1 MNRYEPELK
10 PRVFSCMQ
18 FVFGLFKSTTDWKFK
33 YIYSV
38 LQSYHT
44 IKVENDKYIVKQDTI
59 HYIKGT
65 NYQLQE
71 KLNLLLAIEK
81 ITRTDAACYHSHT

>member
-33 YIYSV
+33 YIQRATKISYNKGRKRQIYSK
-38 LQSYHT
+38 T
-44 IKVENDKYIVKQDTI
+44 G

>member
-1 MNRYEPELK
+1 MNLNSSLESFHA
-10 PRVFSCMQ
+10 FS
-18 FVFGLFKSTTDWKFK
+18 LFLVYLSPLRTGNSN
-33 YIYSV
+33 IYSV

-81 ITRTDAACYHSHT
+81 ITRTDWNASKDI